1 MKNSLMHLHNKT
13 MLKKRTIIETVI
25 DQLKNICQIK
35 HTRHRSFDY
44 FLTNLLFGLIAY
56 SFFQKKP
63 SLNIEIIDER
73 LLA

>member
-1 MKNSLMHLHNKT
+1 MKDNLIDLHDKIIP
-13 MLKKRTIIETVI
+13 KKRAIIETVI

-35 HTRHRSFDY
+35 HTGHRSFDN
-44 FLTNLLFGLIAY
+44 FLTNLLSGLMSY
-56 SFFQKKP
+56 SFFPKKP